1 MASPSPLQDND
12 LFLVNRGIKSYNTT
26 TKDISNKVLEGITII
41 DQPGP
46 LPGPG
51 GEVIPPIDINL
62 WRDGMLWYN
71 INNGLLYIY
80 YSNRF
85 PGTANPGRWETVGGT
100 DLSPE
105 SSPPVDPVRGDFD
118 LTYDFQLRVWTGANG
133 WVNLPYITG
142 LPELP

>member
-1 MASPSPLQDND
+1 MASPSPLQDTD

-26 TKDISNKVLEGITII
+26 QQDITNKVLEGITII

-46 LPGPG
+46 PGPG
-51 GEVIPPIDINL
+51 GEIVPPIDINL

-71 INNGLLYIY
+71 TYNGLMYVY

-100 DLSPE
+100 EFSDTAN
-105 SSPPVDPVRGDFD
+105 PPVDPVRGDFH
-118 LTYDFQLRVWTGANG
+118 TDFNYQMRMYNG
-133 WVNLPYITG
+133 SNWIQLPYISG
-142 LPELP
+142 LNHLPL